1 MNATNE
7 WGANY
12 YVLVGTKQLNSINAF
27 TTAPYSNGG
36 NVVFWIALNS
46 QKQWGRTAVNA
57 TVSAQNITLPI
68 PFSNTNYF
76 VCSDYFLDATIEY
89 VYGQNHG
96 YPVSNSVFH
105 AWNARNNTAS
115 QWFAAGY

>member
-1 MNATNE
+1 MNVTNE

-46 QKQWGRTAVNA
+46 QKQWGAGTANNKA
-57 TVSAQNITLPI
+57 ITLPI
-68 PFSNTNYF
+68 AYSSANYIVVALPNTGITQTSTNNLR
-76 VCSDYFLDATIEY
+76 VITK
-89 VYGQNHG
+89 
-96 YPVSNSVFH
+96 SNSNIVLFG
-105 AWNARNNTAS
+105 ADS
-115 QWFAAGY
+115 FPVLYISLGK

>member
-1 MNATNE
+1 MNVTNE

-46 QKQWGRTAVNA
+46 QKQWGFISKSGSYQRHTF
-57 TVSAQNITLPI
+57 TLPI
-68 PFSNTNYF
+68 PATQF
-76 VCSDYFLDATIEY
+76 VIPIPWLLTSHFVTADISSYNLSSVT
-89 VYGQNHG
+89 VYGYSYDSGNTISGIG
-96 YPVSNSVFH
+96 YLACCS
-105 AWNARNNTAS
+105 
-115 QWFAAGY
+115 

>member
-1 MNATNE
+1 MNVTNE

-46 QKQWGRTAVNA
+46 QKQWGKAAQSGSSKQQTFSFPTSFSQVFAVLVAQYGHSGGYDANSIA
-57 TVSAQNITLPI
+57 TS
-68 PFSNTNYF
+68 
-76 VCSDYFLDATIEY
+76 
-89 VYGQNHG
+89 
-96 YPVSNSVFH
+96 VSNSAVTL
-105 AWNARNNTAS
+105 TA
-115 QWFAAGY
+115 QKDGTYILAVGK

>member
-1 MNATNE
+1 MSELTTLLKMRTGWCFAIKQWGFKQSAGQTTSIDFPIPFTTNGYTIVVCQGMNVTNE

-46 QKQWGRTAVNA
+46 
-57 TVSAQNITLPI
+57 
-68 PFSNTNYF
+68 
-76 VCSDYFLDATIEY
+76 
-89 VYGQNHG
+89 
-96 YPVSNSVFH
+96 
-105 AWNARNNTAS
+105 
-115 QWFAAGY
+115 

>member
-1 MNATNE
+1 MNVTNE

-46 QKQWGRTAVNA
+46 QKQWGDVATGTL
-57 TVSAQNITLPI
+57 TVSFPI
-68 PFSNTNYF
+68 AFSSAAYFCTGVEYGSGSIANNTFAPKTVSKTQVEFSN
-76 VCSDYFLDATIEY
+76 
-89 VYGQNHG
+89 
-96 YPVSNSVFH
+96 
-105 AWNARNNTAS
+105 
-115 QWFAAGY
+115 AGRAKKYIVAGK

>member
-1 MNATNE
+1 MNVTNE

-46 QKQWGRTAVNA
+46 QKQWGYLAGNNAKWTYPLSISLLLYVGVSGDVNGPDES
-57 TVSAQNITLPI
+57 VNYSKISAITYADL
-68 PFSNTNYF
+68 TH
-76 VCSDYFLDATIEY
+76 L
-89 VYGQNHG
+89 
-96 YPVSNSVFH
+96 
-105 AWNARNNTAS
+105 
-115 QWFAAGY
+115 WFATDNAAGDSYFIVIGA

>member
-1 MNATNE
+1 MNVTNE

-46 QKQWGRTAVNA
+46 QKQWGLYSSTTAGNKRI
-57 TVSAQNITLPI
+57 S
-68 PFSNTNYF
+68 F
-76 VCSDYFLDATIEY
+76 
-89 VYGQNHG
+89 
-96 YPVSNSVFH
+96 PVSFASIFTVVLTKGGTFGDSPAFPYLKADNV
-105 AWNARNNTAS
+105 TAS
-115 QWFAAGY
+115 KFETSTYSTIPTVRWIALGTA